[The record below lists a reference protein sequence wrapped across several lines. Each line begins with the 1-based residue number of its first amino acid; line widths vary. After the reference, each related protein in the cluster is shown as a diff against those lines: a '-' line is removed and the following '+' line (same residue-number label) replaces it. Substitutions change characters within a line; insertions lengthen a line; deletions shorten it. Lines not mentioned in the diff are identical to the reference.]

1 MATYPAIA
9 AVGLAMKSLLT
20 NARGGTEFATAT
32 FPLFQATDFST
43 GIASGTGVS
52 IFLYRMTPNA
62 SRRNDPPRPRPDGRR
77 GLPVLPLD
85 LYYLLTAWGGDA
97 EMQQRLLG
105 WTMRTL
111 QDTPILTAGLLNSS
125 TPPPPPSSPPATAA
139 ATIFLPDETVEL
151 ALDPLSLQDMNVIW
165 DLFKLNQ
172 PQALQLS
179 VTYVARMVVIE
190 SDVSLANGGPVQTRE
205 LDYAE
210 VAGT

>member
-1 MATYPAIA
+1 VATYPAIA

-20 NARGGTEFATAT
+20 NARTGTEFATAT
-32 FPLFQATDFST
+32 FPLFQATDLSNGLDG
-43 GIASGTGVS
+43 GIGVS
-52 IFLYRMTPNA
+52 IFLYRVVPNA
-62 SRRNDPPRPRPDGRR
+62 TRRNDPPRPRPDGRR
-77 GLPVLPLD
+77 GLPMLPLD
-85 LYYLLTAWGGDA
+85 LYYLLTVWGGSA

-111 QDTPILTAGLLNSS
+111 QDAPILTAGLLNSS
-125 TPPPPPSSPPATAA
+125 TPPPPPEISPASV
-139 ATIFLPDETVEL
+139 FRPDETVEL

-190 SDVSLANGGPVQTRE
+190 SDVSLADSAPVQTRE
-205 LDYAE
+205 FDYAE
-210 VAGT
+210 AAST